1 MDNYNYD
8 ELFIIRDDFISFLR
22 DKNYKDSTLYDIK
35 NDINGLL
42 KFLIDNSFEL
52 TKEYIGMYLSYIEE
66 RKIKSHT
73 KKLIFVNIRRFS
85 EFVFEHNYIVFHPT
99 NQVALPSLNTFYT
112 NLLNIYLDFCKDDG
126 NKENTLNSKRTYVT
140 RFLYELENRGIQNIN
155 QLDGQSLLQILSL
168 FESGKS
174 NIWPIIS
181 LFLKFLAM
189 NGLIEKDLSIII
201 PKIRQELKI
210 PTVYRTDEIK
220 AMEDSIDTNT
230 FKGKRD
236 KAAILLASRLGIRTC
251 DILNL
256 KEENLNFENNTI
268 SFVQI
273 KTNTEITLPMVDD
286 VRNAL
291 LDYLNERRLIDV
303 SIDNLFISSR
313 GYKENPLTV
322 KSLHFAL
329 TSYLEKADIDYTG
342 KRHGFHSLRSSLS
355 SSMVN
360 DNVPYDI
367 VRKVL
372 GHTSDDSIKHYARL
386 DIEELR
392 KCSIEVPAP
401 SGKFKIFLEDGV
413 LL

>member
-1 MDNYNYD
+1 
-8 ELFIIRDDFISFLR
+8 
-22 DKNYKDSTLYDIK
+22 
-35 NDINGLL
+35 
-42 KFLIDNSFEL
+42 
-52 TKEYIGMYLSYIEE
+52 
-66 RKIKSHT
+66 
-73 KKLIFVNIRRFS
+73 
-85 EFVFEHNYIVFHPT
+85 
-99 NQVALPSLNTFYT
+99 
-112 NLLNIYLDFCKDDG
+112 
-126 NKENTLNSKRTYVT
+126 
-140 RFLYELENRGIQNIN
+140 
-155 QLDGQSLLQILSL
+155 
-168 FESGKS
+168 
-174 NIWPIIS
+174 
-181 LFLKFLAM
+181 M
-189 NGLIEKDLSIII
+189 NGLAEKDLSIII
-201 PKIRQELKI
+201 PKFRQELKI

-220 AMEDSIDTNT
+220 SMEDSIDTST

-392 KCSIEVPAP
+392 KCSIEVPVP
-401 SGKFKIFLEDGV
+401 SGKFKMFLEDGG